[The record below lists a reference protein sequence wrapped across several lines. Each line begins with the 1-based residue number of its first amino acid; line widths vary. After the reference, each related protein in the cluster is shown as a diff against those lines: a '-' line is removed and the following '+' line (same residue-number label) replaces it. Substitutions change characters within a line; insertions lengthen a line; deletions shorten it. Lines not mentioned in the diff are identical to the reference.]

1 MSFEFL
7 LILPGLIGLF
17 IVSIGGM
24 YVMFNEG
31 KEPKGL
37 FADILVGGQWM
48 MAIGVIQF
56 SLYAILCG
64 QGIMHA
70 Y

>member
-1 MSFEFL
+1 
-7 LILPGLIGLF
+7 
-17 IVSIGGM
+17 
-24 YVMFNEG
+24 
-31 KEPKGL
+31 
-37 FADILVGGQWM
+37 M

>member
-7 LILPGLIGLF
+7 LILPGLIGLG
-17 IVSIGGM
+17 IVSLGGT
-24 YVMFNEG
+24 YVLFHEG
-31 KEPKGL
+31 KEPKGI

>member
-1 MSFEFL
+1 MSFEGL

-17 IVSIGGM
+17 IVSLGGM
-24 YVMFNEG
+24 YMFFNEG
-31 KEPKGL
+31 KEPKGT
-37 FADILVGGQWM
+37 FANIIVGGQWM

-56 SLYAILCG
+56 AVYAILCD

>member
-17 IVSIGGM
+17 IVSLGGM
-24 YVMFNEG
+24 YVMFHEG
-31 KEPKGL
+31 KEPKGM

-48 MAIGVIQF
+48 MAVGVIQF
-56 SLYAILCG
+56 ALYAILCD